1 LIQLEVVENRMAS
14 KSDLPSFEEYFAPAV
29 AVLKAH
35 GGSAT
40 IEELEEG
47 VAAEMK
53 LSDDVRSVLHGDGP
67 RTQFDYELA
76 WVRTYLKKAGAAENS
91 ERGVWRL
98 TPAGLGIS
106 EADLALIPQQVRAED
121 RGKRREKPTLD
132 KNVIEYGG
140 ELINA
145 DDTVDETGTQW
156 KEVLLEC
163 LLKIDP
169 GAFERLCQRVLRES
183 GFVKVEVTGKSGDG
197 GIDGIGVLRLNLLS
211 FQVFFQCKRWKGSVG
226 ASTIRDFRGAM
237 VGRADKGLV
246 ITTATFTADARREA
260 TRDGAPAIDL
270 VDGDTLCDLLKSLRI
285 GVSVRQIEQVT
296 IDQKAFTDL

>member
-1 LIQLEVVENRMAS
+1 MAS
-14 KSDLPSFEEYFAPAV
+14 KSDLPSFDQYFAPTV

-47 VAAEMK
+47 VAAKMK
-53 LSDDVRSVLHGDGP
+53 LSDEVRSVLHGDGP
-67 RTQFDYELA
+67 GTQFDYELA
-76 WVRTYLKKAGAAENS
+76 WVRTYLKRVGAAENS

-98 TPAGLGIS
+98 TPVGLGMS
-106 EADLALIPQQVRAED
+106 EAELALVPQRVRAED
-121 RGKRREKPTLD
+121 REKRRAKPTAD
-132 KNVIEYGG
+132 KNVIEDI
-140 ELINA
+140 EAITAEDSN
-145 DDTVDETGTQW
+145 DETGIQW
-156 KEVLLEC
+156 KEILLEC
-163 LLKIDP
+163 LLEISP

-270 VDGDTLCDLLKSLRI
+270 VDGDTLCDLLKSLKI
-285 GVSVRQIEQVT
+285 GVSVQQVEHVVV
-296 IDQKAFTDL
+296 DQKAFMEV

>member
-1 LIQLEVVENRMAS
+1 MAS
-14 KSDLPSFEEYFAPAV
+14 KSDLPSFDEYFAPTV

-53 LSDDVRSVLHGDGP
+53 LPDDVRSVPHGDGP

-76 WVRTYLKKAGAAENS
+76 WVRTYLKKVGAAENS

-98 TPAGLGIS
+98 TPVGLAMS
-106 EADLALIPQQVRAED
+106 EADLALVPPRVRAED
-121 RGKRREKPTLD
+121 REKRLEKPAPN
-132 KNVIEYGG
+132 KSS
-140 ELINA
+140 A
-145 DDTVDETGTQW
+145 DDLESIPTEESGDDPGAQW
-156 KEVLLEC
+156 KEVLLAC

-169 GAFERLCQRVLRES
+169 GAFERLCQRILRES

-226 ASTIRDFRGAM
+226 PSTIRDFRGAM

-285 GVSVRQIEQVT
+285 GVSVQQVEHVVV
-296 IDQKAFTDL
+296 DQKAFMDI

>member
-1 LIQLEVVENRMAS
+1 MAS
-14 KSDLPSFEEYFAPAV
+14 KVDLPSFEKYFAPAV
-29 AVLKAH
+29 AVLRAH

-40 IEELEEG
+40 IEEMEEG
-47 VAAEMK
+47 VAAEMN
-53 LSDDVRSVLHGDGP
+53 LSDDVRSVLHGEGP

-76 WVRTYLKKAGAAENS
+76 WVRTYLKRIGAAENS

-98 TPAGLGIS
+98 TPVGLAMS
-106 EADLALIPQQVRAED
+106 EAELALIPQRVRAAD
-121 RGKRREKPTLD
+121 REKRREKPISQKSATED
-132 KNVIEYGG
+132 SESIT
-140 ELINA
+140 A
-145 DDTVDETGTQW
+145 DDSNDETETQW
-156 KEVLLEC
+156 KEILLEC
-163 LLKIDP
+163 LLKIEP

-211 FQVFFQCKRWKGSVG
+211 FQVFFQCKRWRGSVG

-246 ITTATFTADARREA
+246 ITTATFTAEARREA

-270 VDGDTLCDLLKSLRI
+270 AQLSQLKLVFGDFRCLGEAKVESFQQSDPRKSL
-285 GVSVRQIEQVT
+285 
-296 IDQKAFTDL
+296 

>member
-1 LIQLEVVENRMAS
+1 LIQPEVVEIVMAS
-14 KSDLPSFEEYFAPAV
+14 KADLPSFDQYFAPAV

-53 LSDDVRSVLHGDGP
+53 LSDKVRSVLHGEGP

-76 WVRTYLKKAGAAENS
+76 WVRTYLKRVGAAENS

-98 TPAGLGIS
+98 TPVGLGMS
-106 EADLALIPQQVRAED
+106 EAELALIPQRVGAAD
-121 RGKRREKPTLD
+121 REKRRERPTID
-132 KNVIEYGG
+132 KNMIEDL
-140 ELINA
+140 EAITA
-145 DDTVDETGTQW
+145 DDSNDETGTQW
-156 KEVLLEC
+156 KETLLEC

-285 GVSVRQIEQVT
+285 GVSVQQVEHIV
-296 IDQKAFTDL
+296 IDQKAFAEV